1 MNGDAANLYEFFVD
15 LKNRPGWA
23 QFLAQKLNVMV
34 VTIPGNFKYGGWEA
48 PIESL
53 DRQPQY
59 LLDRDLP
66 MPEIEMRNCLLTNSV
81 VLQGVKALVMKH
93 TEGDLLLVGHSTSGE
108 ISAMV
113 DDDADLRTRMK
124 ADTSSGAVAVRHG

>member
-1 MNGDAANLYEFFVD
+1 
-15 LKNRPGWA
+15 
-23 QFLAQKLNVMV
+23 MV

-66 MPEIEMRNCLLTNSV
+66 MQEIEMCNCLLTNSV
-81 VLQGVKALVMKH
+81 VLQGVKALVMH
-93 TEGDLLLVGHSTSGE
+93 IQGDLLLVGHSTSGE
-108 ISAMV
+108 ISAMA
-113 DDDADLRTRMK
+113 DDDSDLRTRMK
-124 ADTSSGAVAVRHG
+124 GRYLGWGSGGPARLGGQRVGGMGAALDSSEGGRARSYPSSNC